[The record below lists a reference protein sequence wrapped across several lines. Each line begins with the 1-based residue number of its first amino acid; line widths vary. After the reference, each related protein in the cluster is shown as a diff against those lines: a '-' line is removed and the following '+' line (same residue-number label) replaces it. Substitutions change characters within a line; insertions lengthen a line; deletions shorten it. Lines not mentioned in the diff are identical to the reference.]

1 VNASARVTMPASADL
16 EVERTVDLVFLC
28 SENALEPLCHFKYK
42 PLKIIVNPIC
52 QRDDLN

>member
-1 VNASARVTMPASADL
+1 MNASARVTMPASADL